1 MLQVTVPIAGP
12 CHMTTERWRHVK
24 RLFHEALTYAPEAR
38 DAFLAQ
44 ACSGDSTLRASVVQL
59 LESHEAAAA
68 FMEASPVAG
77 MASALGHGSLTGS
90 ALGPYRIGNLLGAG
104 GMGEVYEGADARSGA
119 FVAIKVVPG
128 ADPEAQASLRR
139 EARHAAALSHPH
151 ICKTYEV
158 GESEAGAYVAMELIE
173 GEPLG
178 ACIPPDGWDPGT
190 VLGLALQIAE
200 AVAHA
205 HGRGIK
211 HGDLKSANV
220 MLTKDQQIKVLD
232 FGLARRLPGSV
243 EHAVSA
249 PSFTDAGAIAGT
261 LTYLAPEVLRGVR
274 GDARTDVWAFG
285 ILLHEM
291 LTGHQPFDGRTPF
304 ELTSAILNEPPT
316 NLPSNVPAGLRIVR
330 DNCLA
335 KNPAQRY
342 DDARELVTALEAVRA
357 GGRIARHARSRTR
370 NVVLPRAALTA
381 AAISVALLLAG
392 FALDRWAR
400 PRTPVPAPWV
410 QLTHFPD
417 SATSPALSADGRLVV
432 FIRGQNTFVGRGQVY
447 VKRLPDGD
455 PVPLTGDSEEKMS
468 PVFSPDG
475 SRAAYTVVRQ
485 SGGWETWVVPVS
497 GGQPQ
502 RLLPNASGLTWT
514 GTARVM
520 FSELVGGEH
529 MALMAANEGQGDARQ
544 VYVPPSDLGM
554 AHRSYL
560 SPDGKWVLLSEMT
573 QFGWLPCRLV
583 PFDGGS
589 RGRAVGPGAPC
600 TSAAWSPDGK
610 WMYFAADAGTGFHIW
625 RQRFPEGHSEQ
636 LTFGPTEQEGVA
648 VAPDGRSYVT
658 SVGGKESAV
667 WIHDARGQR
676 QISSEGY
683 ADLPGLGIG
692 AASSVF
698 SADGRRVFYLVRRG
712 PMTTFAAG
720 DLWVAALDSGRN
732 EHLMPGVLMTA
743 FDLSADGEKVVYC
756 ATDAQGKSHVWIASL
771 QTPSSARRLSPTELD
786 RVFLRPDG
794 AIVFQRSEA
803 GHQYIFQIKEDGTQ
817 LEKLLPFPDMLL
829 KAVSPDRQWL
839 IVEAPTPG
847 DDRPTGVLAYPLHGG
862 TPVRICGFCDAG
874 WSHDERFFFARIRAE
889 GAGEGGK
896 VFVIALAR
904 GQVLPRFPPGG
915 INRDGDF
922 SGVAVVQELDTEGI
936 QHISF
941 GLDPSVYAFSRVNA
955 HRDLY
960 RIPVP

>member
-1 MLQVTVPIAGP
+1 
-12 CHMTTERWRHVK
+12 MTTDRWRHVK
-24 RLFHEALTYAPEAR
+24 RLFHEALTHAPEAR
-38 DAFLAQ
+38 DAFLTR
-44 ACSGDSTLRASVVQL
+44 ACSGDSALRASVAQL

-68 FMEASPVAG
+68 FMEGSPVAG
-77 MASALGHGSLTGS
+77 VASALAERGRLTGT
-90 ALGPYRIGNLLGAG
+90 ALGPYRVGKLLGAG
-104 GMGEVYEGADARSGA
+104 GMGEVYEGADARIGA
-119 FVAIKVVPG
+119 CVAIKVVPG

-151 ICKTYEV
+151 ICKTFEV
-158 GESEAGAYVAMELIE
+158 GESEAGAYVAMELVD
-173 GEPLG
+173 GERLG
-178 ACIPPDGWDPGT
+178 DCIPPDGWDAGT
-190 VLGLALQIAE
+190 VIELALQIAQ
-200 AVAHA
+200 AAAHA

-291 LTGHQPFDGRTPF
+291 LTGHQPFAGRTPF
-304 ELTSAILNEPPT
+304 ELTSAILNDQPPD
-316 NLPSNVPAGLRIVR
+316 LPATIPTGLRIVR

-342 DDARELVTALEAVRA
+342 DDARDLVTALEAVRA
-357 GGRIARHARSRTR
+357 GGRIARHTRSRTR
-370 NVVLPRAALTA
+370 RAVLSGAALTA
-381 AAISVALLLAG
+381 AISVVLLLAG
-392 FALDRWAR
+392 FALERWTH
-400 PRTPVPAPWV
+400 PRAPSPSPWI

-417 SATSPALSADGRLVV
+417 SATSPMLSADGRLVV
-432 FIRGQNTFVGRGQVY
+432 FIRGQSTFVGRGQVY
-447 VKRLPDGD
+447 VKRLPEGD
-455 PVPLTGDSEEKMS
+455 PVPLTSDSEEKMS
-468 PVFSPDG
+468 PVFSPEG

-514 GTARVM
+514 DHARVM

-529 MALMAANEGQGDARQ
+529 MALIAANERREDARQ
-544 VYVPPSDLGM
+544 VYVPPSDVGM

-560 SPDGKWVLLSEMT
+560 SPDRKWVLLSEMT
-573 QFGWLPCRLV
+573 RFGWLPCRLV
-583 PFDGGS
+583 PFDGRS
-589 RGRAVGPGAPC
+589 RGRPVGPGAAC
-600 TSAAWSPDGK
+600 TSAAWSPDSK

-625 RQRFPEGHSEQ
+625 RQPFPEGKPEQ
-636 LTFGPTEQEGVA
+636 LTSGPTEQEGVA
-648 VAPDGRSYVT
+648 LAPDGRSFVT

-683 ADLPGLGIG
+683 ADLPGLGSG

-712 PMTTFAAG
+712 PMSTFGAG
-720 DLWVAALDSGRN
+720 DLWVADLDSGRN
-732 EHLMPGVLMTA
+732 ERLMPGVLMTA
-743 FDLSADGEKVVYC
+743 FDISADGDKVVYC
-756 ATDAQGKSHVWIASL
+756 STDAQGKSHVWIASF
-771 QTPSSARRLSPTELD
+771 QRPSSARRLSPTELD
-786 RVFLRPDG
+786 RVSLGPDG
-794 AIVFQRSEA
+794 SIIFQRSEA
-803 GHQYIFQIKEDGTQ
+803 GHQYIFHIKEDGTQ
-817 LEKLLPFPDMLL
+817 QERLLPFPDLLL
-829 KAVSPDRQWL
+829 KAVSPDRQWM
-839 IVEAPTPG
+839 IVEAPAPG
-847 DDRPTGVLAYPLHGG
+847 EDRPSGVFAYPIHGG

-874 WSHDERFFFARIRAE
+874 WSQDERFFFVRIRAE

-896 VFVIALAR
+896 VFGIALAR
-904 GQVLPRFPPGG
+904 GRILPPFPPGG
-915 INRDGDF
+915 INRGDDL
-922 SGVAVVQELDTEGI
+922 SGMAVAQELDTEGI
-936 QHISF
+936 PHISF
-941 GLDPSVYAFSRVNA
+941 GRDPSVYAFSRVNA